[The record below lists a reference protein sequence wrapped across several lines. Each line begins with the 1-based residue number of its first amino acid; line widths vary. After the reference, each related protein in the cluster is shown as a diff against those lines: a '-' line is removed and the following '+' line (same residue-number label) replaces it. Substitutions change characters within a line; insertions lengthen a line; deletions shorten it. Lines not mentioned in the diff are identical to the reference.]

1 MQASS
6 RATALCAA
14 HTPTA
19 SQTESLRAGDSVC
32 LSENKINLQ
41 IAIYR
46 WGARGC
52 EGTRFPLF
60 EKSLA
65 KAFLKKGLKTH
76 FAFCTR
82 MNGVKVSRLRR
93 ASFLCHKRQ
102 KLLFLYTLSTN
113 QGLDEA
119 GFF

>member
-1 MQASS
+1 MTKQPKYDFSNFD
-6 RATALCAA
+6 L
-14 HTPTA
+14 
-19 SQTESLRAGDSVC
+19 SV
-32 LSENKINLQ
+32 
-41 IAIYR
+41 
-46 WGARGC
+46 GGTRGTRGMRGTR
-52 EGTRFPLF
+52 GTRFPLF

-65 KAFLKKGLKTH
+65 KAFLKKRLKTH

-113 QGLDEA
+113 QRNDRA